1 MQQRRSTDAEAVAAL
16 IWLAFVAQEG
26 SIPLEDDGRAYC
38 SFTRALEL
46 YADTRKRETETREA
60 ALREVEAEQ
69 QRLLAEIQAENDALL
84 RGATKMVAEPVP
96 ESDTAQA
103 AKPPDTHT
111 HTHTHSGDSPAKSS
125 GEADSPAHFA
135 GKGSGEKQ
143 RILTR
148 LRTYRAAHGLGS
160 YAAVSA
166 ASNGKLSGDDIRD
179 MAYCGRHPLAQWR
192 ILDAALDRIEEQE
205 EQEKNGA

>member
-1 MQQRRSTDAEAVAAL
+1 MTIQQKRSTDAEAVAAL

-46 YADTRKRETETREA
+46 YADTRLRETETREA

-111 HTHTHSGDSPAKSS
+111 HTHTHTQAGTAVPNSPGGAESPAR
-125 GEADSPAHFA
+125 FA

-148 LRTYRAAHGLGS
+148 LLTYRAAHGLGS
-160 YAAVSA
+160 YARVA
-166 ASNGKLSGDDIRD
+166 AATNGALSGDDIRD
-179 MAYCGRHPLAQWR
+179 MADCGRHPLAQWR
-192 ILDAALDRIEEQE
+192 ILDAALDGVEENKE
-205 EQEKNGA
+205 